1 MFGKSLNPL
10 SAYAEAGI
18 AAKVQTASPH
28 LLVLLLF
35 EGAASA
41 ISMARLHLA
50 QNDVAQRG
58 KHISQAIDIIGNG
71 LKVSLDLEQGGELAE
86 RLHALYDYMVLRLL
100 RANLDNDLRAL
111 EEVAALLEEIH
122 GAWRE
127 IPPAARQQTAVA

>member
-1 MFGKSLNPL
+1 MFGKTINPL

-71 LKVSLDLEQGGELAE
+71 LKVSLGMDSGGKLAE
-86 RLHALYDYMVLRLL
+86 QLAALYDYMCRRLIA
-100 RANLDNDLRAL
+100 ANIANDAVALD
-111 EEVAALLEEIH
+111 EVARLLEEIH
-122 GAWRE
+122 SAWRE
-127 IPPAARQQTAVA
+127 IGPHNNAR

>member
-28 LLVLLLF
+28 LLILLLF

-41 ISMARLHLA
+41 ISMARLHLE

-58 KHISQAIDIIGNG
+58 KHISQAINIISNV
-71 LKVSLDLEQGGELAE
+71 LKVSLDMETGGKLAE
-86 RLHALYDYMVLRLL
+86 QLAALYDYMCRRLIA
-100 RANLDNDLRAL
+100 ANIGNDAAALD
-111 EEVAALLEEIH
+111 EVARLLEEIH
-122 GAWRE
+122 SAWRE
-127 IPPAARQQTAVA
+127 IGPYHHAR

>member
-28 LLVLLLF
+28 LLILLLF

-41 ISMARLHLA
+41 ISMARLHLE

-58 KHISQAIDIIGNG
+58 KHISQASDIISNG
-71 LKVSLDLEQGGELAE
+71 LKVSLDMETGGKLAE
-86 RLHALYDYMVLRLL
+86 QLAALYDYMCRRLIA
-100 RANLDNDLRAL
+100 ANIGNDAAALD
-111 EEVAALLEEIH
+111 EVARLLEEIH
-122 GAWRE
+122 SAWRE
-127 IPPAARQQTAVA
+127 IGPYHHAR

>member
-58 KHISQAIDIIGNG
+58 KHISQAIDIISNG
-71 LKVSLDLEQGGELAE
+71 LKVSLDMETGGKLAE
-86 RLHALYDYMVLRLL
+86 QLAALYDYMCRRLIA
-100 RANLDNDLRAL
+100 ANIGNDAAALD
-111 EEVAALLEEIH
+111 EVARLLEEIH
-122 GAWRE
+122 SAWRE
-127 IPPAARQQTAVA
+127 IGPYHHAR

>member
-1 MFGKSLNPL
+1 MFGKTLNPL

-28 LLVLLLF
+28 LLILLLF

-71 LKVSLDLEQGGELAE
+71 LKVSLDMDSGGKLAE
-86 RLHALYDYMVLRLL
+86 QLAALYNYMCRRLIA
-100 RANLDNDLRAL
+100 ANIGNDAVALD
-111 EEVAALLEEIH
+111 EVARLLEEIH
-122 GAWRE
+122 SAWRE
-127 IPPAARQQTAVA
+127 IGPHNNAR

>member
-1 MFGKSLNPL
+1 MFGKTINPL

-41 ISMARLHLA
+41 ISMARLHLV

-71 LKVSLDLEQGGELAE
+71 LKVSLDMDSGGKLAE
-86 RLHALYDYMVLRLL
+86 QLAALYDYMCRRLIA
-100 RANLDNDLRAL
+100 ANIANDAVALD
-111 EEVAALLEEIH
+111 EVARLLEEIH
-122 GAWRE
+122 SAWRE
-127 IPPAARQQTAVA
+127 IGPHNNAR

>member
-28 LLVLLLF
+28 LLILLLF

-41 ISMARLHLA
+41 ISMARLHLE

-58 KHISQAIDIIGNG
+58 KHISQAIDIISNG
-71 LKVSLDLEQGGELAE
+71 LKVSLDMETGGKLAE
-86 RLHALYDYMVLRLL
+86 QLAALYDYMCRRLIA
-100 RANLDNDLRAL
+100 ANIGNDATALD
-111 EEVAALLEEIH
+111 EVARLLEEIH
-122 GAWRE
+122 SAWRE
-127 IPPAARQQTAVA
+127 IGPYHHAR

>member
-28 LLVLLLF
+28 LLILLLF

-41 ISMARLHLA
+41 ISVARLHLE

-58 KHISQAIDIIGNG
+58 KHISQAIDIISNG
-71 LKVSLDLEQGGELAE
+71 LKVSLDMETGGKLAE
-86 RLHALYDYMVLRLL
+86 QLAALYDYMCRRLIA
-100 RANLDNDLRAL
+100 ANIGNDAAALD
-111 EEVAALLEEIH
+111 EVARLLEEIH
-122 GAWRE
+122 SAWRE
-127 IPPAARQQTAVA
+127 IGPYHHAR

>member
-1 MFGKSLNPL
+1 MFGKTINPL

-28 LLVLLLF
+28 LLILLLF

-71 LKVSLDLEQGGELAE
+71 LKVSLDMDSGGKLAE
-86 RLHALYDYMVLRLL
+86 QLAALYDYMCRRLIA
-100 RANLDNDLRAL
+100 ANIGNDAAALD
-111 EEVAALLEEIH
+111 EVAHLLEDIH
-122 GAWRE
+122 SAWRK
-127 IPPAARQQTAVA
+127 IGPHHNVR

>member
-71 LKVSLDLEQGGELAE
+71 LKVSLDMDSGGKLAE
-86 RLHALYDYMVLRLL
+86 QLAALYDYMCRRLIA
-100 RANLDNDLRAL
+100 ANIANDAVALD
-111 EEVAALLEEIH
+111 EVARLLEEIH
-122 GAWRE
+122 SAWRE
-127 IPPAARQQTAVA
+127 IGPHNNAR

>member
-28 LLVLLLF
+28 LLILLLF

-41 ISMARLHLA
+41 ISMARLHLE

-58 KHISQAIDIIGNG
+58 KHISQAIDIISNG
-71 LKVSLDLEQGGELAE
+71 LKVSLDMETGGKLAE
-86 RLHALYDYMVLRLL
+86 QLAALYDYMCRRLIA
-100 RANLDNDLRAL
+100 ANIGNDAAALD
-111 EEVAALLEEIH
+111 EVARLLEEIH
-122 GAWRE
+122 SAWRE
-127 IPPAARQQTAVA
+127 IGPHNNAR

>member
-28 LLVLLLF
+28 LLILLLF

-41 ISMARLHLA
+41 VSMARLHLE

-58 KHISQAIDIIGNG
+58 KHISQAIDIISNG
-71 LKVSLDLEQGGELAE
+71 LKVSLDMETGGKLAE
-86 RLHALYDYMVLRLL
+86 QLAALYDYMCRRLIA
-100 RANLDNDLRAL
+100 ANIGNDAAALD
-111 EEVAALLEEIH
+111 EVARLLEEIH
-122 GAWRE
+122 SAWRE
-127 IPPAARQQTAVA
+127 IGPYHHAR

>member
-71 LKVSLDLEQGGELAE
+71 LKVSLDMDSGGKLAE
-86 RLHALYDYMVLRLL
+86 QLAALYDYMCRRLIA
-100 RANLDNDLRAL
+100 ANIGNDAAALD
-111 EEVAALLEEIH
+111 EVARLLEEIH
-122 GAWRE
+122 SAWRE
-127 IPPAARQQTAVA
+127 IGPYHHAR

>member
-28 LLVLLLF
+28 LLILLLF

-58 KHISQAIDIIGNG
+58 KHISQAIDIISNG
-71 LKVSLDLEQGGELAE
+71 LKVSLDMETGGKLAE
-86 RLHALYDYMVLRLL
+86 QLAALYDYMCRRLIA
-100 RANLDNDLRAL
+100 ANIGNDAAALD
-111 EEVAALLEEIH
+111 EVARLLEEIH
-122 GAWRE
+122 SAWRE
-127 IPPAARQQTAVA
+127 IGPYHHAR

>member
-28 LLVLLLF
+28 LLILLLF

-41 ISMARLHLA
+41 ISMARLHLE

-58 KHISQAIDIIGNG
+58 KHISQAIDIISNG
-71 LKVSLDLEQGGELAE
+71 LKVSLDMETGGKLAE
-86 RLHALYDYMVLRLL
+86 QLAALYDYMCRRLIA
-100 RANLDNDLRAL
+100 ANIGNDAAALD
-111 EEVAALLEEIH
+111 EVARLLEEIH
-122 GAWRE
+122 SAWRE
-127 IPPAARQQTAVA
+127 IGPYHHAR